1 MLLRRHVLCALR
13 VFWCHTDTVGTR
25 IERLSEFLMTSSAA
39 ELCHTAPVVENQ
51 LSKVAP
57 GGPCGCRRFRW
68 NFIFLKIT
76 DRWDVTMQLAPH
88 PTRPYPKCLP
98 PSELRMSYSS
108 PNTSLKNIRFC
119 KLFIARS
126 SPTKAVRLLLRVSWE
141 LQIATFSPFRTSV
154 MP

>member
-1 MLLRRHVLCALR
+1 MCITCIQVSHRHRRNAHKAA
-13 VFWCHTDTVGTR
+13 VGVSDDLIR
-25 IERLSEFLMTSSAA
+25 RWVV
-39 ELCHTAPVVENQ
+39 CHTAPVVENQ

-76 DRWDVTMQLAPH
+76 DLWDVTMQLAPH

-98 PSELRMSYSS
+98 PSELQMSYSS

-119 KLFIARS
+119 KLLVARS
-126 SPTKAVRLLLRVSWE
+126 SRTKTVCLLLRVSWE